1 MRALLRPGG
10 LLFLTTGNAAAHRG
24 ALADWS
30 YVIPEIHVSFFEPR
44 TLARAM
50 AAAGFRPQAT
60 GFGPGHSDIIRF
72 KVLKNLRVRTRSRVG
87 GGAALAGDR
96 ARRRPAPRR
105 LGPPG
110 GVRRVRRVLITGGAG
125 FIGSNLADRLLAD
138 GLEVVVYDNFAT
150 GQRRFVEGVDAAERG
165 EIVEGDVLDA
175 PALRGAMAGCD
186 TVFHLAANADV
197 RFGLEDPSRDFEQN
211 TVGTFTVL
219 EAMRAAG
226 MRRILFASSGSVYGE
241 PEVAP
246 TPEDAPFPV
255 QTSLYAASKL
265 AGEGMIQAYCEG
277 YGFTGVILRF
287 VSVLGERYTHGHLF
301 DFSRA
306 LREDPEALTVLG
318 DGRQR
323 KSYLYVGD
331 CVEAIAML
339 AARPDAPG
347 SEVFNLGTDEVTDV
361 DTSVRAVTAPPR
373 REPAHRVHRR
383 RARLDRRQPPHPPRL
398 LAPAGA
404 GLAAAPD
411 DRRGRRAHARA
422 GSTPTSGCS
431 ARGRCDERDLHARA
445 AAHLARRGRHRP
457 ALLLPLPRRLPDR
470 RARSTSTSTCS
481 PTRSSSSASG

>member
-1 MRALLRPGG
+1 M
-10 LLFLTTGNAAAHRG
+10 
-24 ALADWS
+24 
-30 YVIPEIHVSFFEPR
+30 
-44 TLARAM
+44 
-50 AAAGFRPQAT
+50 
-60 GFGPGHSDIIRF
+60 
-72 KVLKNLRVRTRSRVG
+72 
-87 GGAALAGDR
+87 
-96 ARRRPAPRR
+96 
-105 LGPPG
+105 
-110 GVRRVRRVLITGGAG
+110 RRVLITGGAG

-150 GQRRFVEGVDAAERG
+150 GQRRFVEGVNAAERG
-165 EIVEGDVLDA
+165 EIVEGDVLDG

-226 MRRILFASSGSVYGE
+226 VRRILFASSGSVYGE
-241 PEVAP
+241 PEIAP

-306 LREDPEALTVLG
+306 LRDDPETLTVLG

-331 CVEAIAML
+331 CVEAITML

-361 DTSVRAVTAPPR
+361 DTSVGAVTRHLGVSPRIEYTGGVRGWIGDSPLIHLDCSRLRALGWRPRLTIAEAVGRTLEWFDANEWVFAARAVR
-373 REPAHRVHRR
+373 
-383 RARLDRRQPPHPPRL
+383 
-398 LAPAGA
+398 
-404 GLAAAPD
+404 
-411 DRRGRRAHARA
+411 
-422 GSTPTSGCS
+422 
-431 ARGRCDERDLHARA
+431 
-445 AAHLARRGRHRP
+445 
-457 ALLLPLPRRLPDR
+457 
-470 RARSTSTSTCS
+470 
-481 PTRSSSSASG
+481 